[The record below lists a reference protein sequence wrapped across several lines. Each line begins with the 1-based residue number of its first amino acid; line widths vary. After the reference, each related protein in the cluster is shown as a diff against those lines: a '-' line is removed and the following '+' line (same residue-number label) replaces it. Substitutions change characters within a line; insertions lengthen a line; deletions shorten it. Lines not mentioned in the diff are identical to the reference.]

1 MPVDVTRERFEE
13 LVESALDGI
22 PDQLA
27 SLVQN
32 LVVLVEETP
41 PDGEPRDLLGLY
53 DGYALTERDSFMA
66 AALPDRIFVFRQP
79 LQQMC
84 RDEAHLVEEVRIT
97 VVHEVAHHFGIEEAR
112 LHELGYG

>member
-13 LVESALDGI
+13 LVDLALDGI
-22 PDQLA
+22 PEQLA
-27 SLVQN
+27 SHVRN

-41 PDGEPRDLLGLY
+41 PEGDPKDLLGLY
-53 DGYALTERDSFMA
+53 EGFALTERDSSIIA
-66 AALPDRIFVFRQP
+66 PLPDRILVFRQP
-79 LQQMC
+79 LQRMC
-84 RDEAHLVEEVRIT
+84 RDEDELVAEVRIT